1 MENILQVWLYFT
13 LKQTS
18 KNGKHFSK
26 NILLQ
31 NKQSISYLIMKCP
44 SVLIVEEIEPFLCFV
59 QEEMEAKIKHVDTI
73 FCLLST
79 CKISKFSKYII
90 WSWECGNMKKII
102 I

>member
-1 MENILQVWLYFT
+1 M
-13 LKQTS
+13 
-18 KNGKHFSK
+18 
-26 NILLQ
+26 LQ

-79 CKISKFSKYII
+79 YLQNFKIFKIYNLIMGM
-90 WSWECGNMKKII
+90 WEYEKNNNLILSRSDVGSPNFLVQETK
-102 I
+102 